1 MKAYLFPA
9 ELVVWIQLL
18 TSVSRPF
25 GITLLAVLH
34 ILQAVIYFVGGLA
47 LVALGAFI
55 RRGFF
60 GTHRFLHGLVS
71 VIGVVLV
78 IVGLLYLGLA
88 WGLWTGKGWAWTASL
103 ILAVLGIIFSIISLI
118 AGGVIALLVLVLDA
132 VIVYYLYRPNVRT
145 FFGEYKPAPAQVSP
159 TTQTVQAPA
168 PSTGGSRSCPNC
180 GAPVLVQDKFCAHCG
195 KPIP

>member
-9 ELVVWIQLL
+9 ELVDWIQLL

-25 GITLLAVLH
+25 GITLLAILH

-118 AGGVIALLVLVLDA
+118 WGGVIALLVLVLDA

-145 FFGEYKPAPAQVSP
+145 FFGEYKPATQAP
-159 TTQTVQAPA
+159 TTTQAVQTPA
-168 PSTGGSRSCPNC
+168 PSAGGSRSCPNC